1 MNENYRSLQMMN
13 GVPTALLTTG
23 YVISGNHYYYLP
35 WADTK
40 PVVIV
45 TSFWEDIS
53 HRLES
58 VNVLL
63 YIAERLV
70 SLCHSDIMTNC
81 IMVPTIVYFYYVMSC
96 HFYFLQESNLTSLR
110 TAIIAKL
117 PEPRM
122 AEIWLKLINHLI
134 EDLNR

>member
-1 MNENYRSLQMMN
+1 MMN
-13 GVPTALLTTG
+13 GVLQFAPQLVLTTG

-70 SLCHSDIMTNC
+70 RLCHSGTLTNC
-81 IMVPTIVYFYYVMSC
+81 LMVPTGV
-96 HFYFLQESNLTSLR
+96 YFLQSDVCLFVFLAGVQPHLFKNCHHSQ
-110 TAIIAKL
+110 TA
-117 PEPRM
+117 
-122 AEIWLKLINHLI
+122 
-134 EDLNR
+134 

>member
-1 MNENYRSLQMMN
+1 MN
-13 GVPTALLTTG
+13 GVPLFAPQFVLTTG

-45 TSFWEDIS
+45 TSFWEDIG

-63 YIAERLV
+63 YIADKLV
-70 SLCHSDIMTNC
+70 SLGHENTMTSC
-81 IMVPTIVYFYYVMSC
+81 IFVPAICV
-96 HFYFLQESNLTSLR
+96 FL
-110 TAIIAKL
+110 L
-117 PEPRM
+117 PDMFACRSPT
-122 AEIWLKLINHLI
+122 
-134 EDLNR
+134 

>member
-1 MNENYRSLQMMN
+1 MMN
-13 GVPTALLTTG
+13 GMPEFAPQLALMTG

-70 SLCHSDIMTNC
+70 RFCQRSTLGQHCC
-81 IMVPTIVYFYYVMSC
+81 INVILVMSC
-96 HFYFLQESNLTSLR
+96 LFISLQESNLTSLR

-117 PEPRM
+117 PENRL

>member
-1 MNENYRSLQMMN
+1 MMN
-13 GVPTALLTTG
+13 GVLHFARQLVLTTG
-23 YVISGNHYYYLP
+23 YVVSGNHYYYLP

-70 SLCHSDIMTNC
+70 RLSHSDTLANC
-81 IMVPTIVYFYYVMSC
+81 IKLTTVVYFYKVMSC
-96 HFYFLQESNLTSLR
+96 LFYVLQESNLTSLR
-110 TAIIAKL
+110 TAIIAKQ
-117 PEPRM
+117 PENRL

>member
-1 MNENYRSLQMMN
+1 MMN
-13 GVPTALLTTG
+13 GMLQFAPQLVLTTG
-23 YVISGNHYYYLP
+23 CVISGNHYYYLP

-45 TSFWEDIS
+45 TSFWEDIG

-70 SLCHSDIMTNC
+70 RLYHSETVINC
-81 IMVPTIVYFYYVMSC
+81 IMAQTEY
-96 HFYFLQESNLTSLR
+96 
-110 TAIIAKL
+110 
-117 PEPRM
+117 
-122 AEIWLKLINHLI
+122 
-134 EDLNR
+134 

>member
-1 MNENYRSLQMMN
+1 M
-13 GVPTALLTTG
+13 TAEDECRACSTTCFNDWLC
-23 YVISGNHYYYLP
+23 VSGNHYYYLP

-70 SLCHSDIMTNC
+70 RLCHGDTATDC
-81 IMVPTIVYFYYVMSC
+81 IMVSTVVS
-96 HFYFLQESNLTSLR
+96 FLQSDVLPFLFLAGVQPNLFKNCHHSQ
-110 TAIIAKL
+110 TA
-117 PEPRM
+117 
-122 AEIWLKLINHLI
+122 
-134 EDLNR
+134 

>member
-1 MNENYRSLQMMN
+1 MKNTSWLQMMN
-13 GVPTALLTTG
+13 GVLLLTPQPALTTG

-63 YIAERLV
+63 SIAERLV
-70 SLCHSDIMTNC
+70 RLCHSNTLANR
-81 IMVPTIVYFYYVMSC
+81 IMVPTVLYIS
-96 HFYFLQESNLTSLR
+96 S
-110 TAIIAKL
+110 
-117 PEPRM
+117 
-122 AEIWLKLINHLI
+122 
-134 EDLNR
+134 